1 MSKLLVGLFVVLVVV
16 WALTWLVLKVA
27 SGLVHLILV
36 LAVVLLVLAAL
47 QRLRRRG

>member
-1 MSKLLVGLFVVLVVV
+1 LFVVLVVV

-36 LAVVLLVLAAL
+36 LAVVLLALAAV
-47 QRLRRRG
+47 QRFRRRA